1 MICVKEMRNKL
12 EEEAAEKESE
22 AYNRGLDKANVVTSG
37 TRSFLDLQYLFSEG
51 TASSV

>member
-1 MICVKEMRNKL
+1 MRNKL